1 MPACVL
7 RALTVT
13 TGGARIPSRF
23 IGNYPYSPP
32 PVKDVK
38 RPPNY
43 VPNEGTKSINSNKK
57 QTTENQTT
65 TPKNNL
71 GTDLKDAALD

>member
-1 MPACVL
+1 MC
-7 RALTVT
+7 
-13 TGGARIPSRF
+13 
-23 IGNYPYSPP
+23 
-32 PVKDVK
+32 VKDVK

-43 VPNEGTKSINSNKK
+43 VPNEGTKSINANKK